1 MVKLFGKVDK
11 EVLFY
16 RFLSYVKKSLGETV
30 APAKLPILEYTFV
43 LEILPQE
50 GIWGNLDL

>member
-1 MVKLFGKVDK
+1 MVKLFGNVDK

-16 RFLSYVKKSLGETV
+16 RFLSYIKKSLGETV
-30 APAKLPILEYTFV
+30 APAKLPILEYTCV

-50 GIWGNLDL
+50 WI

>member
-11 EVLFY
+11 EVFY
-16 RFLSYVKKSLGETV
+16 FIDFYLTLKRALGETV

-43 LEILPQE
+43 LEMLPQNSYKE
-50 GIWGNLDL
+50 I